1 MGSRPAAH
9 APADR
14 EDEEEGKDMG
24 RHRRSAA
31 GRAATG
37 RATGVTHTQRSRT
50 GSGTPQ
56 DSFAGEAW
64 QDSPYQGG
72 AQQDSRTAEAWR
84 YSYQGGTRQDSY
96 AAEARRDSYPGGA
109 QQAAYAAEA
118 RRDSYPGEI
127 VRRGRTEIV
136 RREQAPRGIAPYLNP
151 EFHTPATGLQPMA
164 YAEETAKAHAY
175 LFAAE
180 HDGPGG
186 SGGGGFTP
194 ADGPSA
200 GHRRRRKGARP
211 VRTGLLGVS
220 AAVALGTAAV
230 ATGVVPG
237 LQNYRLGGDTNT
249 TGGARV
255 QAAPTPSNTAAEQG
269 GTSGTADDPR
279 GGAGPASGSSQSPS
293 PSAPSASAPS
303 ASASGPSASASQPA
317 APSASPTPTPSKTA
331 TGTPTPRA
339 TASAPSKAAPSATAS
354 KAAQAGSAPSAVS
367 GADTAAA
374 EAEVLRLVNEE
385 RAKVGCSPLAA
396 NSALTGLAESFS
408 DDMAAR
414 DFFDHTDPDGK
425 SPWDRAAA
433 AGITDLGGENIAR
446 GQADAAAVM
455 QAWMDSPGHRAN
467 ILNCDFKTLGVGV
480 HFGPGGPWWTQDFGY

>member
-1 MGSRPAAH
+1 M
-9 APADR
+9 
-14 EDEEEGKDMG
+14 
-24 RHRRSAA
+24 
-31 GRAATG
+31 
-37 RATGVTHTQRSRT
+37 
-50 GSGTPQ
+50 
-56 DSFAGEAW
+56 
-64 QDSPYQGG
+64 
-72 AQQDSRTAEAWR
+72 
-84 YSYQGGTRQDSY
+84 
-96 AAEARRDSYPGGA
+96 
-109 QQAAYAAEA
+109 
-118 RRDSYPGEI
+118 

-164 YAEETAKAHAY
+164 YAEATAKAHAY

-194 ADGPSA
+194 ADGPSS

-237 LQNYRLGGDTNT
+237 LQNYRLGGDTHT

-269 GTSGTADDPR
+269 GTSGTADDPK
-279 GGAGPASGSSQSPS
+279 GGAGPASGSSRSPS
-293 PSAPSASAPS
+293 PSAPSASAS
-303 ASASGPSASASQPA
+303 SPSASASQPA
-317 APSASPTPTPSKTA
+317 TPSASPTPTPSKTA

-339 TASAPSKAAPSATAS
+339 TASAPSKAAPAATAS
-354 KAAQAGSAPSAVS
+354 KAAQAGSAPAAVS
-367 GADTAAA
+367 RADTAAA